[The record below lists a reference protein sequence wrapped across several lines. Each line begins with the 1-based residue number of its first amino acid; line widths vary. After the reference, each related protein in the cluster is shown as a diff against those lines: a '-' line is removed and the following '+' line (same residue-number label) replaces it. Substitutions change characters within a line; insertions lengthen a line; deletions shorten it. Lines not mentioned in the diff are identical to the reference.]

1 MPDGGLGGTG
11 GGGVGTGGGSGEG
24 GNAPESPGAAG
35 PLVTEELQWRRR
47 AIAAEERLADLEKQ
61 LSDARASMGRFEL
74 RSRLEREA
82 EAMGAIDVE
91 AVVLLALEAT
101 PELDASEAGAAVR
114 DLKRRKPALFSA
126 GAQASAMAAD
136 PGPGAGD
143 DASLARALEEARVS
157 GDRGALLRYLRM
169 RRGV

>member
-11 GGGVGTGGGSGEG
+11 GGGVGGGPGEG
-24 GNAPESPGAAG
+24 GSATESPGASG

-74 RSRLEREA
+74 RTRLEREA

-91 AVVLLALEAT
+91 AVVLLAQEAMSG
-101 PELDASEAGAAVR
+101 LDASEAGAVVR
-114 DLKRRKPALFSA
+114 DLKRRKPLLFRA
-126 GAQASAMAAD
+126 VAQPSAMAAD
-136 PGPGAGD
+136 PGTGAGD
-143 DASLARALEEARVS
+143 EGLARALEEARVS
-157 GDRGALLRYLRM
+157 GDRRALLRYLRM